1 MDVFFEF
8 TGREPVPPYIHYV
21 VDVVVEADFCAYR
34 VVGIIVGPGTRF
46 EFGGGQIP
54 ISDRDAFFGHVFFV
68 DVAAVEP
75 LLLELVARFF
85 DPPYTFLELHS
96 GDGIGFFQVS
106 DVTFLVDV
114 GVVIEF
120 GA

>member
-1 MDVFFEF
+1 M
-8 TGREPVPPYIHYV
+8 
-21 VDVVVEADFCAYR
+21 VEADFCAYR
-34 VVGIIVGPGTRF
+34 VVGIIVGPGAWL

-54 ISDRDAFFGHVFFV
+54 ISDRDAFFGHFFFV

-75 LLLELVARFF
+75 FLFELVARFF

-96 GDGIGFFQVS
+96 GDGIGFFQIS

-114 GVVIEF
+114 WVVIEF